1 MRPEISATLQG
12 DLLTVVSAIAIVLI
26 LGFVATRVLR
36 AWHAVRRR

>member
-12 DLLTVVSAIAIVLI
+12 DLLTIVSVIAVLLI

-36 AWHAVRRR
+36 AWQAVRGR